1 MVELKSPQEIEKMR
15 VAGNIVA
22 ETLKLVE
29 KEAKPGVPTSRLDK
43 LAEDYIRSRG
53 ATPSF
58 LNYRG
63 FPASVCISIG
73 CEVVHG
79 IPSKKRVIEEGQL
92 VSIDVGAYLNGY
104 HGDAARSF
112 FVGEPNEIESKL
124 LAVTKQAL
132 ERGIEQ
138 ARDGNFLGD
147 ISFAIQSCAE
157 ENGFSVVRDLVGH
170 GIGKKMHEEP
180 QIPNYG
186 KPKTGIQLKEGMTMA
201 IEPMVNL
208 GTWMVEFLDDNW
220 TVVTKDR
227 KLSAHF
233 ENTIAITKD
242 MAEVL
247 TIS

>member
-1 MVELKSPQEIEKMR
+1 
-15 VAGNIVA
+15 
-22 ETLKLVE
+22 
-29 KEAKPGVPTSRLDK
+29 
-43 LAEDYIRSRG
+43 
-53 ATPSF
+53 
-58 LNYRG
+58 
-63 FPASVCISIG
+63 
-73 CEVVHG
+73 
-79 IPSKKRVIEEGQL
+79 L
-92 VSIDVGAYLNGY
+92 VSIDIGAYLNGY

-112 FVGEPNEIESKL
+112 FVGEPNETESKL
-124 LAVTKQAL
+124 LAVTRQAL
-132 ERGIEQ
+132 ERGIAQ

-170 GIGKKMHEEP
+170 GIGRKMHEEP

-208 GTWMVEFLDDNW
+208 GTWMIEFLDDNW

-242 MAEVL
+242 KAEVL